1 VSFSSI
7 PNLIGTKFQTHDP
20 QHVQVSQVTKHIRK
34 PRISNLVSSSS
45 QELETAQMI
54 ELRLPGTF
62 HFNTFWSP
70 RARRCRQVTIAAA
83 SSDAAKFDQ
92 PCEKRAINAPELGP
106 WNAPEKIAR
115 HFQKKNKR
123 RASCVRA
130 GRLPAG
136 AGEATDVGGREEVDD
151 GAEDLVRE
159 HGEGAER
166 RLPPALDWRFHR

>member
-1 VSFSSI
+1 
-7 PNLIGTKFQTHDP
+7 
-20 QHVQVSQVTKHIRK
+20 
-34 PRISNLVSSSS
+34 
-45 QELETAQMI
+45 MI

-115 HFQKKNKR
+115 HFQKKTR
-123 RASCVRA
+123 GELLACGRA
-130 GRLPAG
+130 GYLLAQARRPMSA
-136 AGEATDVGGREEVDD
+136 GGRRSTTAQRTSSGSTARAPSAASLRPLTGASIVEVP
-151 GAEDLVRE
+151 G
-159 HGEGAER
+159 
-166 RLPPALDWRFHR
+166 RLRPSIQYRILKLFARLNI